1 MRPGKNVPP
10 APPTTQALP
19 RVFWFYVAAAGILA
33 CGFLD
38 FPLLAYHF
46 EKSALVQ
53 PAVIPLLYAGA
64 MGVNGLTALIFGRL
78 FDRYDIR
85 VLSFGILLSL
95 LALPLGFLGGP
106 IGVVASVACWATG
119 LGAQDACLRSGI
131 AQVISM
137 KKRGSAFG
145 IFNAVYGVMWFLGS
159 VTMGLLYDHS
169 LVALVV
175 FGILAQLAAAAIFVW
190 LRQPLDEA
198 SAAK

>member
-1 MRPGKNVPP
+1 MKAESPLSSKAERSTAIRFIVCLGVVSLFADMTYEGAHSIIGPFLKALGAFLALLVARIVRPGKNVPP
-10 APPTTQALP
+10 PPPTTQALP
-19 RVFWFYVAAAGILA
+19 RVFWFYAAAAGILA

-95 LALPLGFLGGP
+95 LALPFGFLGGTV
-106 IGVVASVACWATG
+106 GVVVSVACWA
-119 LGAQDACLRSGI
+119 
-131 AQVISM
+131 
-137 KKRGSAFG
+137 
-145 IFNAVYGVMWFLGS
+145 
-159 VTMGLLYDHS
+159 
-169 LVALVV
+169 
-175 FGILAQLAAAAIFVW
+175 
-190 LRQPLDEA
+190 
-198 SAAK
+198 